1 MRPHYILR
9 DRRSR
14 CYLMEARQIDGP
26 DHLLTTW
33 DTKRSHAQ
41 RFPGMKS
48 ARRMARLLEMTDYE
62 IVNINRR
69 ERRE

>member
-33 DTKRSHAQ
+33 DTKRNHAQ

-48 ARRMARLLEMTDYE
+48 ARRMAR
-62 IVNINRR
+62 
-69 ERRE
+69 